1 MFLFL
6 LIGHLFSDAIYM
18 IFSSANPGTET
29 YKTNISHKAK
39 KSFCGG
45 QKDLKYQLM
54 KAAQPITRDFGTSV
68 PVPTPGRSPDL

>member
-39 KSFCGG
+39 KILLRRAKG
-45 QKDLKYQLM
+45 LKISAYES
-54 KAAQPITRDFGTSV
+54 GTTNYS
-68 PVPTPGRSPDL
+68 